1 MRYKVGAER
10 LQQSPPLV
18 PRPGTVFQ
26 VARTA
31 PAGVTH
37 AVSIATGAT
46 ACGTS
51 GRGLV
56 VLNEDWEAAC
66 FVEKC
71 PACFAAV
78 RSHEG

>member
-18 PRPGTVFQ
+18 PRPNTVFQ

-31 PAGVTH
+31 PVGVTH

-51 GRGLV
+51 SRGLA
-56 VLNEDWEAAC
+56 VLDEDWEAAC

-78 RSHEG
+78 CSHEG

>member
-1 MRYKVGAER
+1 MRYRVGAEQ

-18 PRPGTVFQ
+18 PRPGTVFR

-31 PAGVTH
+31 PVGATH
-37 AVSIATGAT
+37 AVSVATGAT
-46 ACGTS
+46 ACGIGS
-51 GRGLV
+51 RELV

-78 RSHEG
+78 HTARP